1 MLKLTPKIILR
12 KIKGNRN
19 RKAEALEHDKLVQE
33 RQNLIKERGIEPKT
47 KFKQITEEDLTKIR
61 KIIKFW
67 AKSKNN
73 RKFKNNNKKE
83 MMSLLFKLD
92 KALKRKLQKTE
103 DFKEGLIISP
113 ILAYGLGEILSYSIK
128 EKINQN
134 QIKQE
139 IIKPIML
146 TKKFFTDDID
156 LNKFMIDFLKYPKV
170 TRLEIYNN
178 LEKIFKEEIVKSF
191 NECLRLNTGVNN
203 NIAENSLKVHKDRLD
218 FIKEYLLIEDNV
230 SAW

>member
-1 MLKLTPKIILR
+1 MLKLTLKNFSR
-12 KIKGNRN
+12 KIKGNKN
-19 RKAEALEHDKLVQE
+19 KKAEALEHDKLVQE
-33 RQNLIKERGIEPKT
+33 RQKSLIKERGIERK
-47 KFKQITEEDLTKIR
+47 KKLKQISEEDLTKVH
-61 KIIKFW
+61 KIINFW
-67 AKSKNN
+67 ARSKG
-73 RKFKNNNKKE
+73 NNKKE
-83 MMSLLFKLD
+83 MMNLLFKLD

-103 DFKEGLIISP
+103 DLEDGLIISP
-113 ILAYGLGEILSYSIK
+113 ILAYGLGEIFSYSIK

-191 NECLRLNTGVNN
+191 NECLRLNTDVNN

>member
-1 MLKLTPKIILR
+1 MFKLTPKIILR

-83 MMSLLFKLD
+83 MMNLLFKLD

-128 EKINQN
+128 EKINEN
-134 QIKQE
+134 KIKQKTV
-139 IIKPIML
+139 KPIML
-146 TKKFFTDDID
+146 TKNFFTDDIE
-156 LNKFMIDFLKYPKV
+156 LNKFAVDFLKYPKSI
-170 TRLEIYNN
+170 RLETYNTLN
-178 LEKIFKEEIVKSF
+178 KIFTEDIF
-191 NECLRLNTGVNN
+191 NISYECLRTNT
-203 NIAENSLKVHKDRLD
+203 NINRSVVENSLKVHKDRLD